1 MKIFLLNCWNSLA
14 LGYVETYFFEVGAY
28 VSLKEATAGVWE
40 SRVCWFWREIS
51 HFLEYKNGGERLK
64 IFIV

>member
-40 SRVCWFWREIS
+40 SRFFWIWQEIS
-51 HFLEYKNGGERLK
+51 KFL
-64 IFIV
+64 